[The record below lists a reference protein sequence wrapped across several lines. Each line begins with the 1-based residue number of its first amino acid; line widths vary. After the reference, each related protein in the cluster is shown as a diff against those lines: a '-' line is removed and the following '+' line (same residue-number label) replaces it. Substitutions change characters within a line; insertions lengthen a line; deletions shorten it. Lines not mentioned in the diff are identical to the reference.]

1 MDLFMQRKKINE
13 IDFIIQEYLI
23 KRFKLVKSIGIIK
36 KNNGIN
42 ILDKKR
48 EDNIIKNIEDK
59 YDDIETKEY
68 LIKIYKEI
76 MNESKNIQM

>member
-23 KRFKLVKSIGIIK
+23 KRFKLVKKIGTIK

-42 ILDKKR
+42 VLDKKR
-48 EDNIIKNIEDK
+48 EDSIIKNIEEK

-68 LIKIYKEI
+68 LVNIYKEI
-76 MNESKNIQM
+76 MKESKNIQV